1 MLLALGLLGTLS
13 IISLIGAAFFGTELL
28 KKFSYLKAYTDRL
41 PEERI
46 TRVFCAGQAV
56 PGMVV
61 VQLTSPQ
68 PFRSLIAF
76 ELAWRPAIYGGQGT
90 DHYGYV
96 IGLPVGDHYEACF
109 ATYLGRGTCSFVL
122 PHTGTSTVTA
132 QILSF
137 SEADTLQCHIQKRCE
152 PHWYQRLGF
161 YS

>member
-1 MLLALGLLGTLS
+1 MLLVLGWLGTLS
-13 IISLIGAAFFGTELL
+13 VICLIGATFFGTELL

-46 TRVFCAGQAV
+46 TRVFCAGQPV

-61 VQLTSPQ
+61 VQPTSPQ

-76 ELAWRPAIYGGQGT
+76 ELAWRPAICGGQGT

-96 IGLPVGDHYEACF
+96 VGLPMGGHYEACF
-109 ATYLGRGTCSFVL
+109 ATYLGHGDCSFVL
-122 PHTGTSTVTA
+122 PHTGTSSVA
-132 QILSF
+132 ARILTLA
-137 SEADTLQCHIQKRCE
+137 EANALQCHIQKRYE

-161 YS
+161 YG